1 MCGDNAR
8 PARILRARAGVIK
21 PAPNAG
27 PKRVRGSVSNPSNPA
42 AQRLL
47 NFSAL
52 MAARFA
58 WPLAVV
64 MVVLSVLVGW
74 YAATN
79 LGMNADT
86 AGMLSRDLPFRKL
99 SQDYKNAF
107 PQGDDTLVIVLD
119 GPNADL
125 VEDGAARLAIQ
136 LGRRADIFGSVF
148 YPQGDA
154 YFRRNGMLYMSI
166 KDLDA
171 LAIRLAEAQPL
182 LSTLAGDPSMRG
194 LFQILGLAAQ
204 ALLEGKQSTSVAGFA
219 LALDRISAVLEA
231 RARGQRASLS
241 WLDMMRAR
249 AAKPGDKRRV
259 IVIQPRLDYSRL
271 QPGRQAMKA
280 VRELAVEL
288 GLTPENGVRVRLTGS
303 VALNTEELASVEAGA
318 SLAGILSLILV
329 TTLLV
334 VGLRTVRLVIP
345 VFLTLVMGLIW
356 TAGFAAVSLG
366 ELNLISV
373 AFAVLFIGLGVDF
386 GIHFALRAAE
396 EARRGQGGP
405 AALQAAARGVG
416 GSLTLSAAAAAFAFL
431 SFVPTDY
438 RGISELGIIASGG
451 MVVALVFNLTL
462 LPALLTI
469 FAPRNSSRQLA
480 PAPPSRRLVI
490 AGFDCQRLIPN
501 PAAFEGLIGRR
512 ARRICLAALVL
523 GLAGLPLSAMMRFDH
538 NPLNLKDLSTESV
551 QTVLEL
557 LNEPN
562 TAPFTA
568 SVLAPNR
575 EAARLMATRLKTLPL
590 VDKAVT
596 IENFVP
602 TNQAAKLEIIEEMAL
617 FMTSSLENTQ
627 VIPAPGAAARRAAFF
642 KLRGE
647 LKALLA
653 AGKGGALTPRIRRLV
668 GALDLFAK
676 RTAGTQTAMTALET
690 ALVGGFP
697 GRMTALREA
706 LGARKVGI
714 KDLPANLRARLVAA
728 DGRVRVEVFPKRDLT
743 DNRALR
749 EFVEQVRGVAPNVTD
764 SPVGILEGGRVVVG
778 AFYQATGT
786 ALLAIVILLG
796 VLLRRFWDVVLV
808 LAPLVLAGILTV
820 AFATLV
826 GLDLNLANI
835 IVLPLLLGL
844 GVASGIHLVKRARAE
859 PGRRILQTSTP
870 RAVLFSALTTAGS
883 FGSLAISSHRGTASM
898 GMLLTIAIA
907 MTLLCTLV
915 VLPAMMA
922 WREDRRVP
930 QAHPLDV
937 PVGGGAGSGAGDRA
951 DR

>member
-1 MCGDNAR
+1 M
-8 PARILRARAGVIK
+8 
-21 PAPNAG
+21 
-27 PKRVRGSVSNPSNPA
+27 SHPSNPA
-42 AQRLL
+42 GQRLL
-47 NFSAL
+47 NISAL
-52 MAARFA
+52 VAARFA
-58 WPLAVV
+58 WPLVVV
-64 MVVLSVLVGW
+64 MVVLTALVGW
-74 YAATN
+74 FAATN

-99 SQDYKNAF
+99 SQDYRNAF

-119 GPNADL
+119 GANADL
-125 VEDGAARLAIQ
+125 VEDGAARLATR
-136 LGRRADIFGSVF
+136 LGRRADIFGAVF
-148 YPQGDA
+148 YPQGDP
-154 YFRRNGMLYMSI
+154 YFRRNGMLYMST
-166 KDLDA
+166 KNLGA
-171 LAIRLAEAQPL
+171 LSIRLAEAQPL
-182 LSTLAGDPSMRG
+182 LSTLAEDPSMRG
-194 LFQILGLAAQ
+194 LFKILGLAAE
-204 ALLEGKQSTSVAGFA
+204 AMRKDKQSTSMAGFA

-241 WLDMMRAR
+241 WLELMRAR
-249 AAKPGDKRRV
+249 AAKPGDKRRI

-280 VRELAVEL
+280 VRKLAVEL
-288 GLTPENGVRVRLTGS
+288 GLTRQNGVRVRLTGS

-318 SLAGILSLILV
+318 SLAGLLSLILV
-329 TTLLV
+329 TSLLV

-396 EARRGQGGP
+396 EARRGRVRP

-416 GSLTLSAAAAAFAFL
+416 GSLALSAAAAALAFL
-431 SFVPTDY
+431 SFAPTDY

-462 LPALLTI
+462 LPAFLTV
-469 FAPRNSSRQLA
+469 FASRKGAGQRR
-480 PAPPSRRLVI
+480 PAPPSWRLVI
-490 AGFDCQRLIPN
+490 AGFDVKRLVPS
-501 PAAFEGLIGRR
+501 PAAFEGLIGRH
-512 ARRICLAALVL
+512 AKAVCLAALVL

-538 NPLNLKDLSTESV
+538 NPLNLKDLTTESV

-575 EAARLMATRLKTLPL
+575 AAARRIAARLKTLPV
-590 VDKAVT
+590 VDTAVT

-602 TNQAAKLEIIEEMAL
+602 TEQTVKLEIIDEMAL
-617 FMTSSLENTQ
+617 FMTSTLENTK
-627 VIPAPGAAARRAAFF
+627 VLPAPGAAARRAAFV
-642 KLRGE
+642 KLQGQ

-653 AGKGGALTPRIRRLV
+653 AGRGGELTPRIRRLV
-668 GALDLFAK
+668 GALDLFVK
-676 RTAGTQTAMTALET
+676 RNAGSEPAMKALER

-697 GRMTALREA
+697 GRIAALREA

-728 DGRVRVEVFPKRDLT
+728 DGRVRIEVFPKKDLT

-778 AFYQATGT
+778 AFYQATAT
-786 ALLAIVILLG
+786 ALLAIIILLG

-820 AFATLV
+820 ASAYLI

-859 PGRRILQTSTP
+859 PGRRILRTSTP

-922 WREDRRVP
+922 WREDRLVP
-930 QAHPLDV
+930 GPRPLDV
-937 PVGGGAGSGAGDRA
+937 PAGNGANRRA
-951 DR
+951 KP